1 MRDICPVTPAWR
13 ACRHWSPLPL
23 GRGRAVP
30 ASTWP
35 GPVYL
40 KSAPPQEGGDQSPA
54 AGLSHEDPTR
64 RERRG
69 VRGPH
74 CSLCPQVQRF
84 CATDLRLVS
93 KLPVSASESPR
104 CQPSWNS
111 TTTSSAGRGG
121 GGGRFPRCWA
131 GCFPAG
137 HRTPTD
143 ARFSHACEEPAARQK
158 ASEFEEQ
165 RATSPQLS
173 HSI

>member
-1 MRDICPVTPAWR
+1 M
-13 ACRHWSPLPL
+13 
-23 GRGRAVP
+23 
-30 ASTWP
+30 
-35 GPVYL
+35 
-40 KSAPPQEGGDQSPA
+40 
-54 AGLSHEDPTR
+54 
-64 RERRG
+64 
-69 VRGPH
+69 RGPH

-84 CATDLRLVS
+84 SATDLRLVS

-111 TTTSSAGRGG
+111 TTISSAGRGG

-165 RATSPQLS
+165 RATSP
-173 HSI
+173 